1 MKRLVAFGCSN
12 TYGVGLRDC
21 WKATGA
27 PFARAGDL
35 PSQYAWPKILADLLG
50 RMCCNNGISSAS
62 NLEILQTILSYKF
75 VSDDIIVVLWTFSD
89 RDMVFVPGE
98 SLIRLH
104 AYSDTPLLKP
114 WTEVHSTYDLKMRT
128 WLQIHHAYHYIKNI
142 GVKFYF
148 LETKSPPDSFTPPN
162 WLRDIEFLDI
172 DIQKIQNIYPLAQD
186 NLHPGEECHKEYAR
200 LIWNQIGK

>member
-27 PFARAGDL
+27 PLARAGDL
-35 PSQYAWPKILADLLG
+35 PSQYAWPKILADLLE
-50 RMCCNNGISSAS
+50 RICCNNSISSAS

-75 VSDDIIVVLWTFSD
+75 VSDDIVVVLWTFSD

-98 SLIRLH
+98 LPIRLH
-104 AYSDTPLLKP
+104 AYSDPSLLKP
-114 WTEVHSTYDLKMRT
+114 WAEVHNTYDLKMRT

-172 DIQKIQNIYPLAQD
+172 DTQKIRNIYPLAQD
-186 NLHPGEECHKEYAR
+186 NLHPGEECHAEYAR